1 MRLMATAISANVG
14 VADILDSNKDF
25 EQLMTT
31 QAQKYTRNNPYIS
44 RMLVNVLMTTEGSEK
59 ETRHIELELE
69 EGMQYTPGDAVG
81 IVPENR
87 PSEVAGV
94 LAQLHFNGD
103 ERVLDHYKVE
113 ISLEEALRTRL
124 AIGKLTR
131 SAVNAY
137 AKVAPESVPGFEVL
151 RSLALPENR
160 AKAEEYIWGREFI
173 DLITE
178 FPGGITEPQQLF
190 TVIAR
195 LTPRMYSIA
204 SSQSIVKNAV
214 HTIVRVV
221 RYTTYH
227 RDRQGLC
234 SGHLGE
240 RAPEGSTV
248 PIFLHANNNFRL
260 PENTDTPVIM
270 VGPGTGIAP
279 FRAFLQHRKAHGHK
293 GDNWLFFGE
302 QRRASDFLYREDLE
316 CMFKEGIL
324 RRFDTAFSRDQAYKV
339 YVQDRMRENS
349 AELFRWLERG
359 AHFYVC
365 GDANRMAKDVETALL
380 ESIAQGL
387 NGTPETAQE
396 YLAGMKKAK
405 RYQTDVY

>member
-1 MRLMATAISANVG
+1 MS
-14 VADILDSNKDF
+14 
-25 EQLMTT
+25 T
-31 QAQKYTRNNPYIS
+31 QPQKYTRNNPYMS
-44 RMLVNVLMTTEGSEK
+44 RMLVNVLVTGSGSEK

-69 EGMQYTPGDAVG
+69 PGMEYTPGDAVG

-87 PSEVAGV
+87 PSEVAEV
-94 LAQLHFNGD
+94 LEKLHFKGD

-113 ISLEEALRTRL
+113 ISLEEALSTRL

-137 AKVAPESVPGFEVL
+137 VKIAPESVPDL
-151 RSLALPENR
+151 ASLKSLTLPENR
-160 AKAEEYIWGREFI
+160 ALAEEYIWGREFI

-178 FPGGITEPQQLF
+178 YPGGITEPQQLF
-190 TVIAR
+190 TVVAR

-204 SSQSIVKNAV
+204 SSQAWVKDAV

-221 RYTTYH
+221 RYTAYN

-234 SGHLGE
+234 SGHLGD
-240 RAPEGSTV
+240 RAPEGCTM

-260 PENTDTPVIM
+260 PENPDTPVIM

-279 FRAFLQHRKAHGHK
+279 FRAFLQHRKMYGHK
-293 GDNWLFFGE
+293 GENWLFFGE

-316 CMFKEGIL
+316 GMFKEGVL
-324 RRFDTAFSRDQAYKV
+324 TRFDTAFSRDQAHKI
-339 YVQDRMRENS
+339 YVQDRMREND
-349 AELFRWLERG
+349 AELYRWLERG
-359 AHFYVC
+359 AHLYVC

-380 ESIAQGL
+380 EAIAKGL
-387 NGTPETAQE
+387 NGTLEAAQE
-396 YLAGMKKAK
+396 YLASMKKAK

>member
-1 MRLMATAISANVG
+1 M
-14 VADILDSNKDF
+14 
-25 EQLMTT
+25 
-31 QAQKYTRNNPYIS
+31 S
-44 RMLVNVLMTTEGSEK
+44 RMLVNVLMTTAGSEK

-69 EGMQYTPGDAVG
+69 PGMEYTPGDAVG

-87 PSEVAGV
+87 PSEVAEV
-94 LAQLHFNGD
+94 LAQLHFKGD

-137 AKVAPESVPGFEVL
+137 AKVAPASVPGCETL
-151 RSLALPENR
+151 KSLTLPDNRSA
-160 AKAEEYIWGREFI
+160 AEEYIWGREFI

-178 FPGGITEPQQLF
+178 YPGGITQPQQLF
-190 TVIAR
+190 TVLAR

-204 SSQSIVKNAV
+204 SSQALVKDAV

-221 RYTTYH
+221 YYTSH
-227 RDRQGLC
+227 QRNRQGLC

-240 RAPEGSTV
+240 RAPEGSTM
-248 PIFLHANNNFRL
+248 PIFLHSNNNFRL

-270 VGPGTGIAP
+270 IGPGTGIAP
-279 FRAFLQHRKAHGHK
+279 FRAFLQHRKAHGHR

-316 CMFKEGIL
+316 GMFNDGIL
-324 RRFDTAFSRDQAYKV
+324 TRFDTAFSRDQSHKV
-339 YVQDRMRENS
+339 YVQDRMREN
-349 AELFRWLERG
+349 ATELYQWLERG

-365 GDANRMAKDVETALL
+365 GDANRMAKDVEVALL
-380 ESIAQGL
+380 EAIAKGQ
-387 NGTPETAQE
+387 NCTPEAAQE
-396 YLAGMKKAK
+396 YLASMKKAR

>member
-1 MRLMATAISANVG
+1 MS
-14 VADILDSNKDF
+14 
-25 EQLMTT
+25 T
-31 QAQKYTRNNPYIS
+31 QQQKYTRNNPYIS
-44 RMLVNVLMTTEGSEK
+44 RMLVNVLMTAVDSEK

-69 EGMQYTPGDAVG
+69 PGMQYTPGDAVG

-87 PSEVAGV
+87 PSEVADV
-94 LAQLHFNGD
+94 LAQLHFKGD

-137 AKVAPESVPGFEVL
+137 AKIALEPVPGVEAL
-151 RSLALPENR
+151 KSLALPENR
-160 AKAEEYIWGREFI
+160 PAAEEYIWGREFI

-190 TVIAR
+190 TVLAR

-204 SSQSIVKNAV
+204 SSQALVNDAV

-221 RYTTYH
+221 RYSSH
-227 RDRQGLC
+227 QRERQGLC

-240 RAPEGSTV
+240 RAPVDCTM
-248 PIFLHANNNFRL
+248 PIFLHSNNNFRL
-260 PENTDTPVIM
+260 PDDTDTPVIM

-293 GDNWLFFGE
+293 GENWLFFGE
-302 QRRASDFLYREDLE
+302 QRQASDFLYREDLE
-316 CMFKEGIL
+316 GMVKDSIL
-324 RRFDTAFSRDQAYKV
+324 TRFDTAFSRDQAHKI
-339 YVQDRMRENS
+339 YVQDRMRENA
-349 AELFRWLERG
+349 AELYRWLDRG

-365 GDANRMAKDVETALL
+365 GDANRMAKDVEAALL
-380 ESIAQGL
+380 DAIAQGL
-387 NGTPETAQE
+387 NSTPEAAQE
-396 YLAGMKKAK
+396 YLSGMKKAK